1 MADSPE
7 TYILASRNQFQ
18 QAMLIALCLSLS
30 ACVLPGTASLL
41 QKTDSRHC
49 QIAVAYEG
57 RALHRPP
64 QLSWPAE
71 DSLGDDKPVNR
82 VVRSRLNAA
91 FAHAKANTE
100 ANAMTGSISGP
111 QGRWSQTT
119 GNADKAAPFYWASV
133 GKTLTA
139 IAILQMIEE
148 GKLTLETPVNRFIDD
163 LPNGNIITIG
173 HLMTHTSGL
182 SSTSESSE
190 FKAPGGKLEL
200 EEELS
205 LLRKRGAL
213 FCPGQ
218 FWRYSNSGYALLGAV
233 IETID
238 GVSYAQAVTSRL
250 IAPLGKTQMRIVT
263 KSSDNDFVSLPTRF
277 DTQEFHPS
285 QAGAAGNLVASADD
299 IIRLWKA
306 LLSGKY
312 LTMQKTR
319 GMFSKLYPMFD
330 QGTYYG
336 QGVMLYDFEQRDGSR
351 EIWLGH
357 SGGVPGAKAAVVY
370 SPVQRA
376 FVAIA
381 LTGEGSAEAAINA
394 LLKAL

>member
-1 MADSPE
+1 ME

-18 QAMLIALCLSLS
+18 QVMLIGLCLSLS

-41 QKTDSRHC
+41 QNTDSRHC
-49 QIAVAYEG
+49 QITAAYEG

-71 DSLGDDKPVNR
+71 DSIGDDKPVKS

-91 FAHAKANTE
+91 FAHALANTE
-100 ANAMTGSISGP
+100 ASAMTGSISGP
-111 QGRWSQTT
+111 QGRWSRTI
-119 GNADKAAPFYWASV
+119 GHAEEAMPFYWASV

-139 IAILQMIEE
+139 IVILQMIEE
-148 GKLTLETPVNRFIDD
+148 DKLTLETPVNRFIDG
-163 LPNGNIITIG
+163 LPNGNIITIR
-173 HLMTHTSGL
+173 HLMNHTSGL
-182 SSTSESSE
+182 SSTSENSE
-190 FKAPGGKLEL
+190 FQTQSRMLEL
-200 EEELS
+200 DEELS

-218 FWRYSNSGYALLGAV
+218 FWRYSNSGYVLLGAV

-238 GVSYAQAVTSRL
+238 GVSYAQAVTDRL
-250 IAPLGKTQMRIVT
+250 ITPLGDTQMRIVT
-263 KSSDNDFVSLPTRF
+263 KGSDNAFVSLPTRF
-277 DTQEFHPS
+277 NTQEFHPS

-299 IIRLWKA
+299 IIQLWKA

-312 LTMQKTR
+312 LTMQTTR

-336 QGVMLYDFEQRDGSR
+336 QGVMLYDFEQKDGSR

-370 SPVQRA
+370 SPVHRA
-376 FVAIA
+376 FAAIA
-381 LTGEGSAEAAINA
+381 LTGEGSAEATINA